1 MVPKTSA
8 ANLPAVPEV
17 PGDVPD
23 AARRSPKTS
32 NEERAEVEEKL
43 QPAAANVTTLSH
55 PEEEEKS
62 RLIKPFVMQFNLN
75 MKRLVMSAA
84 LLPSLDAEYSME
96 NLISKV
102 IQIFLQHLVDRFFP
116 ASLTSISV
124 CRA

>member
-1 MVPKTSA
+1 MWTPYGNDPKTSA

-23 AARRSPKTS
+23 AARRSPKAS
-32 NEERAEVEEKL
+32 NEERAEPEEKL
-43 QPAAANVTTLSH
+43 QPNTAAAVSSLSH

-102 IQIFLQHLVDRFFP
+102 IQISLQNLVD
-116 ASLTSISV
+116 
-124 CRA
+124 